1 LILKAILL
9 RFKLNKDQL
18 IHAKSSP
25 LFKSTLPVYFVGI
38 LSTLVDVE
46 MNGWFSLNSDLV
58 QDIISIKSESSP
70 TKMTSDKIIN
80 SSQYSTNKLKDKDAK
95 TNIKSDSTSLEK
107 RIDYMNNYLKN
118 VFFSLS
124 LNQANLDGLIAIY
137 ELMKFDNFMFSTE
150 IIKINYNKE
159 IIKFSL
165 LRLKSKTSDYV
176 IQMLL
181 STLWDGIVHT
191 SLYVRCNTAKLFE
204 VIDK

>member
-1 LILKAILL
+1 
-9 RFKLNKDQL
+9 
-18 IHAKSSP
+18 
-25 LFKSTLPVYFVGI
+25 
-38 LSTLVDVE
+38 

-70 TKMTSDKIIN
+70 TKITSDKIIN

-137 ELMKFDNFMFSTE
+137 ELMKFDN
-150 IIKINYNKE
+150 YVL
-159 IIKFSL
+159 SL
-165 LRLKSKTSDYV
+165 LK
-176 IQMLL
+176 
-181 STLWDGIVHT
+181 
-191 SLYVRCNTAKLFE
+191 
-204 VIDK
+204 